1 MTENNDDLDLA
12 EFAETEDS
20 EETPGNGSEPKPQK
34 TENQKVTD
42 DSIIASDTLIS
53 AAKRMGGFGL
63 SGETREA
70 FEDEFEGLARL
81 ATKIFGVDEASKI
94 MSLKGSLSD
103 ETRLLGGILTVA
115 GGAALWRWVINKDLE
130 KGGKVKSTNPNP
142 GGSNKTSSEKT
153 DKANKSDKN
162 KNTEN
167 TENTDDKEENDENPG
182 DSLEFNGNF
191 HDKKEKEGDSE

>member
-1 MTENNDDLDLA
+1 MTEIKDDLDLKN
-12 EFAETEDS
+12 FAESETESSD
-20 EETPGNGSEPKPQK
+20 NGAEPEKQKKPAK
-34 TENQKVTD
+34 MTD
-42 DSIIASDTLIS
+42 DSIIASDTLIA

-63 SGETREA
+63 SGETRTA

-130 KGGKVKSTNPNP
+130 KGGDVSSTGFSP
-142 GGSNKTSSEKT
+142 GAQSKDKTT
-153 DKANKSDKN
+153 
-162 KNTEN
+162 
-167 TENTDDKEENDENPG
+167 DKEENSKSEKDDKTTEQTDNPG
-182 DSLEFNGNF
+182 DEDIEFSGSF
-191 HDKKEKEGDSE
+191 HDKVDGKSESEDDTE